1 MAHYAMPICCINMGS
16 DMVYILE
23 QRLEAQSISVEK
35 TRRVLSDVCS
45 TMFSKKFIDDL
56 FKPQMMYSAFFVR
69 QIFNRLAH
77 SSIMR
82 LNETSMD
89 KLYDLMTM
97 GQKYQVMMCRDPIE
111 LICATLNH
119 MDNLI
124 SLLKKV
130 NEEGVAYNLALRTKK
145 LVVDTYSKM
154 SVEEL
159 HNVRQAL
166 MLFLQDRKVKV
177 SLFLTEKIQNQDG
190 TIVKTHHGLLPWG
203 IEVPGAIKTF
213 VKDSFTREGTLCLGN
228 RSKVST
234 MTWRPEFNK
243 PKSFQTKLGRNLYKK
258 DKPKES
264 SKTSTK
270 PKKKVSKIDV
280 KRELDDLA
288 RRVGSRNSSI
298 IIPSLTMVD
307 LSIDVAEVD
316 ATNMN
321 DTLPDLSIT
330 LNDSRNAKLNEA
342 MTDLT
347 VEEEEKGSEDEN
359 DLLNL
364 MDM

>member
-1 MAHYAMPICCINMGS
+1 MADYAMPICCINMGS

-56 FKPQMMYSAFFVR
+56 FKPQIMYSAFFIR

-119 MDNLI
+119 MDNVI
-124 SLLKKV
+124 NMLKKV
-130 NEEGVAYNLALRTKK
+130 NEEGKAYKLALRTKK
-145 LVVDTYSKM
+145 LVVKTYSNM
-154 SVEEL
+154 SVEQL
-159 HNVRQAL
+159 HNIRQAL
-166 MLFLQDRKVKV
+166 FLFLQDRKVKV

-203 IEVPGAIKTF
+203 TEVPGAIKTF
-213 VKDSFTREGTLCLGN
+213 GEDSYTREDTLRLGN
-228 RSKVST
+228 RSHVAT
-234 MTWRPEFNK
+234 IEWRPEFDK

-258 DKPKES
+258 DKPPEKS
-264 SKTSTK
+264 VPSTRQK
-270 PKKKVSKIDV
+270 IKVSKIDV

-288 RRVGSRNSSI
+288 KRLGSSRNSGV
-298 IIPSLTMVD
+298 IPSLTMVD
-307 LSIDVAEVD
+307 LSIDVAEGDTSNLDD
-316 ATNMN
+316 A
-321 DTLPDLSIT
+321 LPDLSIT
-330 LNDSRNAKLNEA
+330 LNDSRNAKLVRA

-347 VEEEEKGSEDEN
+347 VEDEEIGSGEEN

-364 MDM
+364 MDG

>member
-1 MAHYAMPICCINMGS
+1 MADYAMPICCINMGS

-56 FKPQMMYSAFFVR
+56 FKPQIMYSAFFIR

-119 MDNLI
+119 MDNVI
-124 SLLKKV
+124 NMLKKV
-130 NEEGVAYNLALRTKK
+130 NEEGKAYKLALRTKK
-145 LVVDTYSKM
+145 LVVKTYSNM
-154 SVEEL
+154 SVEQL
-159 HNVRQAL
+159 HNIRQAL
-166 MLFLQDRKVKV
+166 FLFLQDRKVKV

-203 IEVPGAIKTF
+203 TEVPGAIKTF
-213 VKDSFTREGTLCLGN
+213 GEDSYTREDTLRLGN
-228 RSKVST
+228 RSHVAT
-234 MTWRPEFNK
+234 IEWRPEFDK

-258 DKPKES
+258 DKPPEKS
-264 SKTSTK
+264 VPSTRQK
-270 PKKKVSKIDV
+270 IKVSKIDV

-288 RRVGSRNSSI
+288 KRVGSRNSGV
-298 IIPSLTMVD
+298 IPSLTMVD
-307 LSIDVAEVD
+307 LSIDVAEGDTSNLDD
-316 ATNMN
+316 A
-321 DTLPDLSIT
+321 LPDLSIT
-330 LNDSRNAKLNEA
+330 LNDSRNAKLVRA

-347 VEEEEKGSEDEN
+347 VEDEEIGSGEEN

-364 MDM
+364 MDG